1 MIELC
6 YEYLSVRCIW
16 LHVLIMSKYAFQSEF
31 TLCNCLN
38 VKKLLAPNR
47 CDIWSLSDC
56 NGTRTHNR
64 LVRKRTLNH
73 LAKWAKWLSCVVS
86 TYLYGAFYCILLSCQ
101 VQVSE
106 WILAWSRHH
115 IWSLSDS
122 NKIQTHNLVRTQ
134 TLNPLAN
141 IKIEIK
147 SDF

>member
-6 YEYLSVRCIW
+6 CEYLSVRCIW
-16 LHVLIMSKYAFQSEF
+16 LHVLIMSKYAFQSEL

-86 TYLYGAFYCILLSCQ
+86 TYLYGAFYCMFLS
-101 VQVSE
+101 
-106 WILAWSRHH
+106 LWSFDICSYRESRRSH
-115 IWSLSDS
+115 IFLYDLSKIYTFIQYRKHVLSTNHIQQKS
-122 NKIQTHNLVRTQ
+122 N
-134 TLNPLAN
+134 
-141 IKIEIK
+141 
-147 SDF
+147 